1 MRISDWSSDV
11 CSSDLLGRLIVETC
25 DPTAGPLLHVAGS
38 VTAGD
43 LAGHLRAAGFDLR
56 RDVLYDAR
64 TAEALDERIAAAL
77 DAGEIDLE
85 LCFSPRTG
93 APLGTMGTVAGL
105 AHARRTVAGRR
116 PRAAVG
122 AEEGSLGG

>member
-77 DAGEIDLE
+77 AAGEIDLA
-85 LCFSPRTG
+85 LFFSPRT
-93 APLGTMGTVAGL
+93 AATFVTLVQAAGL
-105 AHARRTVAGRR
+105 ADACRTVA
-116 PRAAVG
+116 A
-122 AEEGSLGG
+122 L